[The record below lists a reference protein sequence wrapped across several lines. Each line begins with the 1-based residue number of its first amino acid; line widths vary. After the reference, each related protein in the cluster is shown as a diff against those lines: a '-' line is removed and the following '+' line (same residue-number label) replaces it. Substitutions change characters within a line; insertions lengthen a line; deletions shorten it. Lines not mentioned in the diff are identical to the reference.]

1 MSATHEP
8 PTVLLALQVGASFRA
23 DLESR
28 YRVIGPPPMPSSD
41 LMASLATGE
50 RERVRA
56 VVTQGTTGFSRE
68 SIAKLPALG
77 LVVAL
82 GSGYEGINVPAA
94 LERRIVVG
102 HSPGANAATVAD
114 HAMGLLIASVREMFA
129 ANAYLQRGEWVAR
142 GRRRSGARGLT
153 GRRVGIYGLGA
164 IGEKVA
170 QRCAAFEIEVGYHNR
185 RRRDDVPY
193 PYFASLPELAAWAD
207 VLMIAVRADA
217 ANRHTVNAEVLRA
230 LGPEGH
236 VVNIA
241 RGFVIDEAALIEALS
256 NRTIAGAGLDV
267 FEHEPEVPA
276 ALRALPNVALTPHIA
291 GDTREAFEACFR
303 MALANVDAYF
313 AGKPIP
319 TPVPESPAIF
329 SR

>member
-1 MSATHEP
+1 MAAAHEP
-8 PTVLLALQVGASFRA
+8 PTVLLALKVGASLRT

-28 YRVIGPPPMPSSD
+28 YRVVGPPPTPSSD
-41 LMASLATGE
+41 LVASLAPGDAE
-50 RERVRA
+50 RIRA
-56 VVTQGTTGFSRE
+56 VVTQGTTGLNRE
-68 SIAKLPALG
+68 AIAKLPALG

-82 GSGYEGINVPAA
+82 GSGYEGIDVSAA
-94 LERRIVVG
+94 LARRIVVG

-114 HAMGLLIASVREMFA
+114 HAMGLMIASVREIFA
-129 ANAYLQRGEWVAR
+129 ANAYLQRGEWVAH

-164 IGEKVA
+164 IGEKIA
-170 QRCAAFEIEVGYHNR
+170 RRCLGFEMEVGYHNR

-193 PYFASLPELAAWAD
+193 PYFASLPDLAAWAD

-217 ANRHTVNAEVLRA
+217 ANRHSVNAEVLRA

-267 FEHEPEVPA
+267 FEHEPQVPA
-276 ALRALPNVALTPHIA
+276 ALRELPNVALTPHIA

-303 MALANVDAYF
+303 MVRANVDAYF
-313 AGKPIP
+313 AGEPIP
-319 TPVPESPAIF
+319 TPVPESPPTF